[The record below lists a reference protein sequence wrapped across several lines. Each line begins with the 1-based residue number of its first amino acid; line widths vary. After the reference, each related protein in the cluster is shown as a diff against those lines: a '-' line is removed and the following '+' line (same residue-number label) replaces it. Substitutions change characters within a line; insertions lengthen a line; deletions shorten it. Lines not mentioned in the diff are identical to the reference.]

1 MRVRAP
7 ITTMSAMT
15 ETPPDVV
22 LNALATLAAGYVMV
36 VFGLRK
42 RRLRWNEPRTCPS
55 CRHPR
60 RDCICIR

>member
-1 MRVRAP
+1 
-7 ITTMSAMT
+7 MT
-15 ETPPDVV
+15 ETSPDVV
-22 LNALATLAAGYVMV
+22 LNALTTLAAGYVMV

-42 RRLRWNEPRTCPS
+42 KQLRWNEPRTCPS